1 MRVKFLVDYEGRETA
16 YKKVKAGDEMELDH
30 QPAIELIKFGIVEE
44 VIFAALSEFDSMEKR
59 ESKPIRKKS
68 RGDE

>member
-16 YKKVKAGDEMELDH
+16 YKKVKAGDEIVLDQ

-44 VIFAALSEFDSMEKR
+44 VGVEK
-59 ESKPIRKKS
+59 EVFTPRKRKAKE
-68 RGDE
+68 GDE